1 MKNKFFAFYE
11 NNPVCEVAV
20 FDTEKKRNAWVAD
33 ENDFPRSP
41 LSYNEVIDILA
52 CDPEEAEQEE
62 DVVYDGVIWLIAPP
76 IEYEDDFL

>member
-1 MKNKFFAFYE
+1 MKNNFFAFYE
-11 NNPVCEVAV
+11 GDTFGEVAV
-20 FDTEKKRNAWVAD
+20 FDSEEKRDAWVAD

-76 IEYEDDFL
+76 IEDEDDFL